1 MDREIWWAAVN
12 GVAES
17 DMTEQINY
25 NNNRLIHAYMQ
36 IQVSVYV

>member
-12 GVAES
+12 GVAEL

-25 NNNRLIHAYMQ
+25 NNRLIHAYMQ